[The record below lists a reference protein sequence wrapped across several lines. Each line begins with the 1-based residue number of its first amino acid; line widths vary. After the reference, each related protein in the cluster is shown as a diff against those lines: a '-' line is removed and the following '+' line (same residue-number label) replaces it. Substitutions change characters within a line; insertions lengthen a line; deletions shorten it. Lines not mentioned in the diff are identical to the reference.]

1 MGAFPLRHLGP
12 RRRLPNQSGG
22 RKINTWRLL
31 GSIICP
37 SQHEILTKQRIG
49 LVWRWN
55 GAA

>member
-31 GSIICP
+31 GTYR
-37 SQHEILTKQRIG
+37 ED
-49 LVWRWN
+49 
-55 GAA
+55 AAASRRLLLSTENFLL